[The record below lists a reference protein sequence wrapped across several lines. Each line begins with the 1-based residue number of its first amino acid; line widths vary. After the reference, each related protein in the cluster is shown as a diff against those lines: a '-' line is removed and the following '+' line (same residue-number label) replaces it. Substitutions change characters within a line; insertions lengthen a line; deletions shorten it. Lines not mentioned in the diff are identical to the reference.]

1 MPRAH
6 QTKITIVGKGLP
18 ADILKNLLA
27 KSYDKNPSDY
37 KDFSVDKDLSG
48 QRVQVYKNHKTG
60 QVVVAHRGT
69 QGIHDWITDLRYGLG
84 DTSGDRFKHSKK
96 IQDAAEEKY
105 GAENVT
111 TIGHSLGSQL
121 AEKAGGNSKEIIT
134 LNKPVSPYDLL
145 FGKKVADN
153 QTDVKTS
160 YDPVSFLR
168 GFQGGNKAQ
177 VLDSETSNPL
187 TEHSTQ
193 TLGRI
198 DDNQNVGLGIVSLAK
213 LKSPVNNMV
222 VKRIGG
228 PESLY
233 HPAQMSTPM
242 NMVYHPNAASGIHHH
257 YHFSDNGA
265 GLYGGGMWDWAD
277 PNKNGVAKA
286 FSPGGSAQQ
295 FGEQIGQKLRDNI
308 RPIIHTGVGTAI
320 SGLTGIPMSGAL
332 AGQLGLNGAIDQ
344 GLDKANLGFGLGGR
358 LSRAT
363 SIARRVKR
371 WKRGGAR
378 GLGLQG
384 CGGGDDDDVYRKED
398 ELKRYSQMT
407 PKERKEEDA
416 RIKRRNDF
424 EDNHA
429 KSGKSMDQATMGGKG
444 VKKGRFVK
452 GSPEAKKFM
461 ADLRAKRG
469 SKGGAIPGPHS
480 RSYFTDASML

>member
-1 MPRAH
+1 MPH
-6 QTKITIVGKGLP
+6 VFHTLSGKGLP

-27 KSYDKNPSDY
+27 KSYDKNLSDY
-37 KDFSVDKDLSG
+37 KDFVVDKELSG

-84 DTSGDRFKHSKK
+84 DTSGARFKHSKK
-96 IQDAAEEKY
+96 IQAAAENKY
-105 GAENVT
+105 GAHNVT

-153 QTDVKTS
+153 QTDVKTA
-160 YDPVSFLR
+160 YDPVSVLR
-168 GFQGGNKAQ
+168 GFQGGKKAQ
-177 VLDSETSNPL
+177 VIDSESSNPL
-187 TEHSTQ
+187 TEHSTA

-198 DDNQNVGLGIVSLAK
+198 DDNENVGLGLQQSLAK
-213 LKSPVNNMV
+213 LKSPDNNMV

-228 PESLY
+228 QAGVF

-242 NMVYHPNAASGIHHH
+242 NMVYHPNAATGIHHH
-257 YHFSDNGA
+257 YHFGDNGA
-265 GLYGGGMWDWAD
+265 GLYGGGMWDWID
-277 PNKNGVAKA
+277 PNKNGVAQA
-286 FSPGGSAQQ
+286 FSPGGSAEQ
-295 FGEQIGQKLRDNI
+295 FGKEVGQKLRDNI

-320 SGLTGIPMSGAL
+320 SGLTGVPMSGAL

-371 WKRGGAR
+371 WKRSSAR
-378 GLGLQG
+378 GLQG
-384 CGGGDDDDVYRKED
+384 SGGGDDEDYEAHRK
-398 ELKRYSQMT
+398 QF
-407 PKERKEEDA
+407 EED
-416 RIKRRNDF
+416 KREREINDLS
-424 EDNHA
+424 
-429 KSGKSMDQATMGGKG
+429 SGTRHGRRV
-444 VKKGRFVK
+444 VKKWTRR
-452 GSPEAKKFM
+452 
-461 ADLRAKRG
+461 L
-469 SKGGAIPGPHS
+469 
-480 RSYFTDASML
+480 